1 MLLLSRCATVLE
13 AIVLRTLLEPL
24 DDAGPFGEVGTGM
37 LADQL
42 ARRDASGFAT
52 ALAAQLERR

>member
-1 MLLLSRCATVLE
+1 
-13 AIVLRTLLEPL
+13 AIVLRPLLEPL
-24 DDAGPFGEVGTGM
+24 DEAGPFGEFGTGM